1 MPRVSPST
9 AVALLVGAAVAV
21 GADAQTLTDRED
33 TARGSRWQGL
43 ARELALVR
51 HLREHLA
58 HPDDGLALSGDRRDL
73 ARAIARRPPAT
84 DPLTGPAAADPG
96 LEALDVIA
104 DTWHARVNE
113 RIPFGLIGRDP
124 LTRLDRAER
133 ALSGLGS
140 HADAGL
146 RSRVIPAAMSELV
159 ELRRYAHGTGTV
171 PEHFIDLALAL
182 ADAAAAGRPVPMV
195 SPVSPGYGPAPD
207 PGQMPRYP
215 PPGTQPPPGQ
225 RPPPPPGGAQTPPPP
240 PAGTSAPLPPGY
252 APYLAAPYGS
262 GVCQTE
268 RNQAGEAAT
277 TDAMLRLADCWTRDR
292 AWPGWAAQ
300 AVEALDWAVEYAV
313 IAVDCAAIERAVR
326 RIRELGAIP
335 SPRPADRERFER
347 LAARAESD
355 RIWLRSRC
363 R

>member
-1 MPRVSPST
+1 MPRVSRST
-9 AVALLVGAAVAV
+9 AVALLVGVAVAV
-21 GADAQTLTDRED
+21 GADAQTLADREN

-73 ARAIARRPPAT
+73 ARAIGRRPPAARL
-84 DPLTGPAAADPG
+84 PSGPAAADPG

-104 DTWHARVNE
+104 DTWHARVND
-113 RIPFGLIGRDP
+113 RTPFGLIGRDR
-124 LTRLDRAER
+124 LVRLDAAER

-140 HADAGL
+140 RADADL
-146 RSRVIPAAMSELV
+146 RGRVIPAAMTELV
-159 ELRRYAHGTGTV
+159 ELRRYVQGTGAV

-182 ADAAAAGRPVPMV
+182 ADAAAAGRPVPMI
-195 SPVSPGYGPAPD
+195 SPVSPGYGPAD
-207 PGQMPRYP
+207 PRQMPRYP

-240 PAGTSAPLPPGY
+240 PAGTSAPVPSGY

-300 AVEALDWAVEYAV
+300 AVEALDWAVEHAV
-313 IAVDCAAIERAVR
+313 IAADCAAIERAVQ

-335 SPRPADRERFER
+335 SPLPADRERFER
-347 LAARAESD
+347 LAAQAESD
-355 RIWLRSRC
+355 RIWLKSRC